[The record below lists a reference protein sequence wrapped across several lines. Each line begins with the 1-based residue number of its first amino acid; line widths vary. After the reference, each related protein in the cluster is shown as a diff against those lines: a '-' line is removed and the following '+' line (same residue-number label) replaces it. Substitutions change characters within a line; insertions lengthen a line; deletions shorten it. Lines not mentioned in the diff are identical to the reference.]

1 VEACPKQALLFIP
14 GHLMGQAHRMSSA
27 LKYAHMKEVEYVE
40 GGEKKVLK
48 YADIEAMKEK
58 GEG

>member
-1 VEACPKQALLFIP
+1 
-14 GHLMGQAHRMSSA
+14 MGQAQRMSSA